1 MPDEFI
7 RARRPEHKQRR
18 REAIIDAA
26 RKLALRSGV
35 ANVSLGGVAAEAGIA
50 KSNVARYFGTRE
62 EIYLLLA
69 SLELSSWAS
78 EVAERLRP
86 AAGPEVVADVL
97 VGSLRERPLL
107 CDLVVHS
114 SVTLPDNAS
123 YEAVRAHKLTILD
136 AVMRLRAAVA
146 TACPPLTGARAGEVI
161 VAATGL
167 TALLDQ
173 TARHSHPFANHPDV
187 DADVVAALS
196 ALQPDP
202 GRLVAALIRGLLA
215 SDADSSHDP

>member
-7 RARRPEHKQRR
+7 RARRPEHKRQR

-26 RKLALRSGV
+26 RKLASRSGV

-69 SLELSSWAS
+69 SLELSNWAS

-86 AAGPEVVADVL
+86 ATDPEAVADVL

-136 AVMRLRAAVA
+136 AVVRLRAAVA
-146 TACPPLTGARAGEVI
+146 TACPRLTDERAGEVI

-167 TALLDQ
+167 ISLLDQ
-173 TARHSHPFANHPDV
+173 TARHSHSVASLL
-187 DADVVAALS
+187 DADADMAAALS

-202 GRLVAALIRGLLA
+202 GRLVTALIRGLLA
-215 SDADSSHDP
+215 SDAESTQDR

>member
-18 REAIIDAA
+18 REAITDAA
-26 RKLALRSGV
+26 RRLAVRSGV
-35 ANVSLGGVAAEAGIA
+35 GNVSLGGVAAEAGIA

-69 SLELSSWAS
+69 SQELSNWAG
-78 EVAERLRP
+78 EVVERLRP

-97 VGSLRERPLL
+97 VSSLRERPLL

-114 SVTLPDNAS
+114 NVTLPDNAS
-123 YEAVRAHKLTILD
+123 YEAVRAHKLTILE
-136 AVMRLRAAVA
+136 AVMRLRDAVA
-146 TACPPLTGARAGEVI
+146 TACPPLTGERAGEVI

-167 TALLDQ
+167 ISLLDQ
-173 TARHSHPFANHPDV
+173 TARHSHPFANHPHADT
-187 DADVVAALS
+187 DVVAALS

-215 SDADSSHDP
+215 ADADSSDDS